1 VNLGRVAILASALF
15 AFSAP
20 PTLAQDA
27 KVWVDIK
34 DPQELRALY
43 SNNTFK
49 GKDWMDRPWVG
60 HYRADG
66 QRAMLFEGGR
76 YPRTWQVKGDDQVC
90 VKALTGPACYRF
102 QRHRTKPGVYR
113 NINVA
118 NNNMVEF
125 MVEDGVPKFQ
135 LQPSFTWAT

>member
-1 VNLGRVAILASALF
+1 MRIMATALMAGVLLSLAA
-15 AFSAP
+15 AP
-20 PTLAQDA
+20 ALAQSSAD
-27 KVWVDIK
+27 WVDIK
-34 DPQELRALY
+34 SAKELQALF
-43 SNNTFK
+43 SNKTFK

-60 HYRADG
+60 HYRPDG
-66 QRAMLFEGGR
+66 QGIMLFEGGR

-125 MVEDGVPKFQ
+125 TVEAGVPQF
-135 LQPSFTWAT
+135 

>member
-1 VNLGRVAILASALF
+1 MNLGRVAILASALL

-27 KVWVDIK
+27 KDWVDIK

-43 SNNTFK
+43 SNKTFK

-66 QRAMLFEGGR
+66 QGIVLFEGGR
-76 YPRTWQVKGDDQVC
+76 YPRTWQVTGNDQVC
-90 VKALTGPACYRF
+90 VKALTRPGCYRF

-118 NNNMVEF
+118 NDNMVEF
-125 MVEDGVPKFQ
+125 TVEAGVPQF
-135 LQPSFTWAT
+135 